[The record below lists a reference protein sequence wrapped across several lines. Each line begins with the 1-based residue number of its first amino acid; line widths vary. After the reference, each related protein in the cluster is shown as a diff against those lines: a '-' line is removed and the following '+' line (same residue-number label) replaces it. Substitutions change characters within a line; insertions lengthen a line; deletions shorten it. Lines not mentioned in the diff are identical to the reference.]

1 MPITYDN
8 SFNGHP
14 INADEEKRLGCKTDI
29 LEKYDSRM
37 EDMFNRH
44 SKVLQVRFDLRYP
57 QDGSVSPIPEHIHDF
72 NYNLKRSLSRKKVAG
87 GHDVDPQ
94 LIWTREQKD
103 SEHPHYH
110 HLLLANGNAVR
121 NYYPIVQKAE
131 ELWSRTIGSD
141 QPGLVH
147 YCDKSSN
154 GVPNKNGIMVRKGH
168 AAESEQIDECYH
180 QASYLAK
187 ERDKDRKVKGVWTCG
202 SSRVKS
208 K

>member
-1 MPITYDN
+1 MTTTYSKSYN
-8 SFNGHP
+8 NHP
-14 INADEEKRLGCKTDI
+14 INTDEHKGLGCKTEI
-29 LEKYDSRM
+29 LEKYNSSINAM
-37 EDMFNRH
+37 ISKH
-44 SKVLQVRFDLRYP
+44 SKVIQVRFDLRYP
-57 QDGSVSPIPEHIHDF
+57 QDNSVEPSPEHIHDF

-87 GHDVDPQ
+87 GHKVDPQ
-94 LIWTREQKD
+94 LMWAREQKE

-131 ELWSRTIGSD
+131 ELWNRTIGSD

-147 YCDKSSN
+147 YCDKSWN
-154 GVPNKNGIMVRKGH
+154 GVPHENGIMVRKGH
-168 AAESEQIDECYH
+168 ASESEQIDKCYH

-187 ERDKDRKVKGVWTCG
+187 ERDKERKVKGAWISG